1 MIIRWVHI
9 IAGTAWLGTVV
20 AVVFV
25 LVPSL
30 HKLEG
35 LERNRF
41 AQLVF
46 PRVFRVASV
55 LSVTVIA
62 AGVLLYFEKV
72 GWHLDLAPLV
82 STRWGWSILIGAVLG
97 IALTAFHFFAEHRLL
112 PIVKNSDVID
122 SRALLLL
129 RVAPRVGLGILV
141 LVVVLMSYAAHG
153 G

>member
-1 MIIRWVHI
+1 MVVRWIHI

-30 HKLEG
+30 RRLEEE
-35 LERNRF
+35 ERPRF

-55 LSVTVIA
+55 LSLTVIA

-72 GWHLDLAPLV
+72 GWRFDLAPLV

-97 IALTAFHFFAEHRLL
+97 VALTAFHFFAEHRLL
-112 PIVKNSDVID
+112 PIVKGSDQID
-122 SRALLLL
+122 AQSLLLL
-129 RVAPRVGLGILV
+129 RLAPRIGLGILV
-141 LVVVLMSYAAHG
+141 LIVVLMSYAAHG